1 MAEQYVVD
9 ASVLCQLFITQ
20 EHTPQTERF
29 FADVPTLYEVFV
41 PEMCLVECTN
51 VFWKHTCFHGLPAVE
66 ATQLAHDLV
75 ALPLQIVPSRTLLTE
90 ALTIGV
96 QNRLPVYDSLYIAL
110 AQDLSK
116 PLISDDKRQCKVAV
130 ELGLEVVAIN
140 RFFASVDG

>member
-1 MAEQYVVD
+1 MAEQYVID

-20 EHTPQTERF
+20 EHTPQIERF
-29 FADVPTLYEVFV
+29 FTNVPALYEVFV

-66 ATQLAHDLV
+66 ATQLVQDLV
-75 ALPLQIVPSRTLLTE
+75 ALPLQILPSRTLLTE

-110 AQDLSK
+110 AQGLSK
-116 PLISDDKRQCKVAV
+116 PLISDDKRQCEVAV
-130 ELGLEVVAIN
+130 DMGLEIIAITE
-140 RFFASVDG
+140 FLLQ